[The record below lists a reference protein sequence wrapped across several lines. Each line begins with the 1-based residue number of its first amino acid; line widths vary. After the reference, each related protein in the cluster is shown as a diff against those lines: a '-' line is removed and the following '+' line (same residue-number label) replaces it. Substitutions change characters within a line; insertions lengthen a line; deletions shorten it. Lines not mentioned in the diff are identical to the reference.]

1 MNLIVRGDLRSEFGT
16 ARHLRDQLNLI
27 VCFFNRI
34 YGVDLHYHPRF
45 DRAVFPYEIISESE
59 AKSMIKKDSTSEWI
73 VLHHVNPDY
82 FIRYPECYNLGY
94 FVWETD
100 RPPENSNWECL
111 FNNLD
116 GLWVSTEFLVTVARS
131 LGWSKDIQV
140 VPWPVKQMDINA
152 KVLKRGELQIHQ
164 VGLEG
169 ISKIS
174 LSEFK
179 DSGVNYFFSVSSDAP
194 RKALPVLLSEWVSYK
209 RKSKKDKSL
218 LLKISTF
225 NFSKTEEVLLKE
237 CKKLLDFACG
247 GEMLSNPNFFVI
259 TDNLSEAE
267 MAFFYDCSCA
277 FVTTTVGE
285 GFGGPIAEAALMG
298 KVVLS
303 PRHSSIKSII
313 PENYEFTLAHE
324 TVTLGQGP
332 NSFYAPSSRWGL
344 INEGALSEK
353 LIQFDGMSA
362 QELEKSGRCLQS
374 FVSEVC
380 NPEKIKMAIRAFL
393 EDHRHAIKF
402 ACNLNE

>member
-27 VCFFNRI
+27 AIFFNRI

-45 DRAVFPYEIISESE
+45 DRAVFPYEIISDSE
-59 AKSMIKKDSTSEWI
+59 AKSMIKEDSTSEWI
-73 VLHHVNPDY
+73 VLHHVSPEY

-100 RPPENSNWECL
+100 KPPENSKWESL

-116 GLWVSTEFLVTVARS
+116 GLWVSAEFLVHVARR
-131 LGWSKDIQV
+131 LGWNKDIHI
-140 VPWPVKQMDINA
+140 VPWPMKQTDRNA
-152 KVLKRGELQIHQ
+152 QALKPGEICIHQ
-164 VGLEG
+164 LGPKG

-174 LSEFK
+174 HSEFIE
-179 DSGVNYFFSVSSDAP
+179 SGINYFFSVSSDAP

-209 RKSKKDKSL
+209 LKSKKRKSL

-225 NFSKTEEVLLKE
+225 NFSKTEEVLLRE
-237 CKKLLDFACG
+237 CKKLLDFACAG
-247 GEMLSNPNFFVI
+247 RTLSNPDFIVI
-259 TDNLSEAE
+259 TDNLSEDE
-267 MAFFYDCSCA
+267 LSFFYDSSCA

-303 PRHSSIKSII
+303 PRHSSLKSII
-313 PENYEFTLAHE
+313 PEDYDFILSHE

-332 NSFYAPSSRWGL
+332 NSFYAPSSKWGL
-344 INEGALSEK
+344 IKEEALAKK
-353 LIQFDGMSA
+353 LIQLDGMSSKEFA
-362 QELEKSGRCLQS
+362 KSGRYLKN
-374 FVSEVC
+374 FVSQVC
-380 NPEKIKMAIRAFL
+380 NPERIKVAMGAFL
-393 EDHRHAIKF
+393 ENHKHAIKH
-402 ACNLNE
+402 ACNSNE